1 MMDMSESIKPVT
13 DQLTADDCLAGPVTI
28 KITKVT
34 GNEGNAAQPVNIHFE
49 GDNGKPYRPAKIMRR
64 VLVSVYGPDTSKY
77 IGQSITLFR
86 DPEVR
91 FGGIACG
98 GLRISHVTGI
108 DKVHV
113 LALTMSKGN
122 KKPFQVKPLV
132 LSEPPRQDTKPAD
145 TPKPAD
151 PYANYAREFARKLDN
166 EPWQAVDSWWT
177 DTEEQREGMEAA
189 RIERMSAALAAKIEK
204 ENK

>member
-1 MMDMSESIKPVT
+1 MDMSESIKPVT

-132 LSEPPRQDTKPAD
+132 VEQRQDTKP
-145 TPKPAD
+145 TTSD
-151 PYANYAREFARKLDN
+151 PYADYAREFKRKLDN

-177 DTEEQREGMEAA
+177 DTEDKREGMAA
-189 RIERMSAALAAKIEK
+189 DRVEKMNAALAAKIVK
-204 ENK
+204 ENA

>member
-1 MMDMSESIKPVT
+1 MDMSESIKPVT

-132 LSEPPRQDTKPAD
+132 LSETPRQDAKPAD
-145 TPKPAD
+145 RYDA
-151 PYANYAREFARKLDN
+151 YGREFARRLKE
-166 EPWQAVDSWWT
+166 EPWQAVDSWFSN
-177 DTEEQREGMEAA
+177 TEAEREGMAP
-189 RIERMSAALAAKIEK
+189 ERVQNMKNALAKKIE
-204 ENK
+204 EGGAE

>member
-1 MMDMSESIKPVT
+1 MDMSESIKPVT

-77 IGQSITLFR
+77 IGQSITLYR

-122 KKPFQVKPLV
+122 KKPFQVKPLIID
-132 LSEPPRQDTKPAD
+132 E
-145 TPKPAD
+145 PKPQDKPSD
-151 PYANYAREFARKLDN
+151 PYAAYGREFARRLKE
-166 EPWQAVDSWWT
+166 EPWQAVDSWFSN
-177 DTEEQREGMEAA
+177 TEADREGMAP
-189 RIERMSAALAAKIEK
+189 ERVANMKNALAEKIEK
-204 ENK
+204 EGK